1 MASSLPDH
9 LKKWFQALMT
19 EPATLELVKGV
30 VEGDEALV
38 RSALARGARPDV
50 TFPTIAGSSGCLVCV
65 AASRGNDHLLPHLLQ
80 AGLNIEGGGTDD
92 KTPLMEAAGKG
103 NPQTVKVLL
112 SLGANPRATDRQGR
126 TALHYAAGY
135 GHQECVA
142 ALLSVY
148 PATATHLEGDTPVHF
163 ASYHG
168 QVQVLEQL
176 AGAGWPLTARDSGGS
191 TPLHYAAEGGHIS
204 AVRWLVLRGG
214 DLRVQDKYGHT
225 PLTMAVH
232 CGHHQVET
240 WLAKNGGGG
249 VIEGSEAPHV
259 SVKAVREWRN
269 KYERDH
275 NTVLSWLVEGNMAAM
290 DTIPEVTDGHVV
302 SRDGL
307 TPLHAAAL
315 CGAPSGAVKS
325 LLGRGVSPHVFTP
338 DCQTPADLAQQK
350 SHRPVIQALHAHQCP
365 QGGASP
371 DQLYEELLST
381 VSRGDHV
388 QEVSHLL
395 CKGVPLESWGGHSVL
410 KLAVTNDRARTVNLL
425 LASGASLSA
434 SLLQKAWQ
442 SPNVTPQVLAS
453 LTTAYCCRLRAEK
466 RRLVK
471 ISSVLVKGIKS
482 LLKDIEGNTPWRTA
496 WRWGKGTDRAALSD
510 LLAKTAA
517 ANCPVTASFLHSAGA
532 WTSFSQVSHGSAL
545 HAALDAGHQCMAEL
559 LIRDLGACPY
569 VPDSVGR
576 LPLDIITHEERRYHL
591 EQKLLEMES
600 EKLENMVLS
609 LKADHEK
616 KAARTALRMQKV
628 LFEDRKIS
636 ILISSIDAR
645 NTLLLASRKCLLQ
658 LIYCMLQNGC
668 ILVDEVLDNI
678 CGTTA
683 LHQAASHGQNGCV
696 ELLLSAG
703 ANHQQGDR
711 YGQTPGH
718 LAAMF
723 GHKSIYEL
731 LEHRGM
737 QGATCYAGANCRAGT
752 TAMQVRDNFK
762 IFLTKYWKY
771 NRKLHLPSD
780 HHDPQIITRNL
791 VKAIT
796 LEELQDMTKQ
806 VVVDLS
812 KGEALEVK
820 EAVLS
825 EIGIIMRKV
834 SAANPTYCG
843 DLRLAGSSQDGSK
856 LYAPDEFDINLVIHE
871 DDIEVNVSK
880 RAKEEAT
887 LKGSFQ
893 ISIKTSK
900 ADLQGNR
907 FMAGLYEEVHRCLAG
922 HILEDR
928 RLSLVPP
935 GLTSTQVGVALTLAW
950 QGEEYPLL
958 LIGVDLVPVLEV
970 PWLEHV
976 SRPFL
981 TPEDTTTMQLSN
993 AADGT
998 WRCSF
1003 ALTEAKVLKTLSP
1016 AERQVQLMGKILL
1029 SRLKAEPWM
1038 PYHKKR
1044 FFKWF
1049 STREWNIAVPSGF
1062 CFKNALLRWV
1072 QQKRWEEVAGTWDAN
1087 HIQEL
1092 KAGQE
1097 RDHSQ
1102 ELGAGQEGDHS
1113 QELGAGQEGELLQGV
1128 GGWTEKDLS
1137 QELEAGQEGD
1147 LSQEL
1152 GARQEGDQSQ
1162 EMEAGQE
1169 RNISQELGAG
1179 QEGDHFQELEAGQQ
1193 GDDSQQLGTGQRDL
1207 FRWVVQVFRLM
1218 CANPK
1223 ESREHLATQNSSAY
1237 FGGECEG
1244 RKSGEGAPVIVQC
1257 LEEELEKLCYPRP

>member
-1 MASSLPDH
+1 
-9 LKKWFQALMT
+9 
-19 EPATLELVKGV
+19 
-30 VEGDEALV
+30 
-38 RSALARGARPDV
+38 
-50 TFPTIAGSSGCLVCV
+50 
-65 AASRGNDHLLPHLLQ
+65 
-80 AGLNIEGGGTDD
+80 
-92 KTPLMEAAGKG
+92 
-103 NPQTVKVLL
+103 
-112 SLGANPRATDRQGR
+112 
-126 TALHYAAGY
+126 
-135 GHQECVA
+135 
-142 ALLSVY
+142 
-148 PATATHLEGDTPVHF
+148 
-163 ASYHG
+163 
-168 QVQVLEQL
+168 
-176 AGAGWPLTARDSGGS
+176 
-191 TPLHYAAEGGHIS
+191 
-204 AVRWLVLRGG
+204 
-214 DLRVQDKYGHT
+214 
-225 PLTMAVH
+225 
-232 CGHHQVET
+232 
-240 WLAKNGGGG
+240 
-249 VIEGSEAPHV
+249 
-259 SVKAVREWRN
+259 
-269 KYERDH
+269 
-275 NTVLSWLVEGNMAAM
+275 
-290 DTIPEVTDGHVV
+290 
-302 SRDGL
+302 
-307 TPLHAAAL
+307 
-315 CGAPSGAVKS
+315 
-325 LLGRGVSPHVFTP
+325 
-338 DCQTPADLAQQK
+338 
-350 SHRPVIQALHAHQCP
+350 
-365 QGGASP
+365 
-371 DQLYEELLST
+371 
-381 VSRGDHV
+381 
-388 QEVSHLL
+388 
-395 CKGVPLESWGGHSVL
+395 
-410 KLAVTNDRARTVNLL
+410 
-425 LASGASLSA
+425 
-434 SLLQKAWQ
+434 
-442 SPNVTPQVLAS
+442 
-453 LTTAYCCRLRAEK
+453 
-466 RRLVK
+466 
-471 ISSVLVKGIKS
+471 
-482 LLKDIEGNTPWRTA
+482 
-496 WRWGKGTDRAALSD
+496 
-510 LLAKTAA
+510 
-517 ANCPVTASFLHSAGA
+517 
-532 WTSFSQVSHGSAL
+532 
-545 HAALDAGHQCMAEL
+545 
-559 LIRDLGACPY
+559 
-569 VPDSVGR
+569 
-576 LPLDIITHEERRYHL
+576 
-591 EQKLLEMES
+591 
-600 EKLENMVLS
+600 MVLS

-628 LFEDRKIS
+628 LFEDRKNFNINFT
-636 ILISSIDAR
+636 SIDAR

-696 ELLLSAG
+696 ELLLSGG

-752 TAMQVRDNFK
+752 TAM
-762 IFLTKYWKY
+762 
-771 NRKLHLPSD
+771 
-780 HHDPQIITRNL
+780 
-791 VKAIT
+791 
-796 LEELQDMTKQ
+796 QDMTKQ

-1113 QELGAGQEGELLQGV
+1113 QELGAGQEGELSKELAAGH
-1128 GGWTEKDLS
+1128 EKDLS

-1207 FRWVVQVFRLM
+1207 FSYPSPAFTYGDNWSLTVLRKTG
-1218 CANPK
+1218 CAGQDNQYKGKNGSMSIYNEAVLGPD
-1223 ESREHLATQNSSAY
+1223 
-1237 FGGECEG
+1237 
-1244 RKSGEGAPVIVQC
+1244 
-1257 LEEELEKLCYPRP
+1257 